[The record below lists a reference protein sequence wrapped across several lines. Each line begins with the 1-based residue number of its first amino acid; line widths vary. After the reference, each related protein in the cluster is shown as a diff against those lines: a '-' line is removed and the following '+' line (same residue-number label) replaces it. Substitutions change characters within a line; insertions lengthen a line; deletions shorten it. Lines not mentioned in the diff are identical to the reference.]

1 MKNKIEFFFDCS
13 SPWTY
18 LAFKG
23 ITDLSKKKDF
33 ELLWK
38 PILVGGIFNTTNPSV
53 YEARKNPNPVKE
65 KINYYFEDLK
75 DWSNFRNII
84 INHDGFGEGF
94 SPEVFPVN
102 SVKAIRGAFMFL
114 DHGNIKNYVNS
125 IFYAYWTDGLDIS
138 LEENLIK
145 IVENLDVNP
154 IKFLNFIQQQDTKDR
169 LKDNTQELIDRGGF
183 GSPTF
188 FLNENKMYFGQ
199 DRITLIERQL

>member
-1 MKNKIEFFFDCS
+1 MNNKIEYFFDCS

-23 ITDLSKKKDF
+23 ITDLSKNKNFK
-33 ELLWK
+33 LIWK

-65 KINYYFEDLK
+65 KMIYYFKDLK
-75 DWSNFRNII
+75 DWAELRNIV
-84 INHDGFGEGF
+84 INHDGFGSGF
-94 SPEVFPVN
+94 YPEVFPVN
-102 SVKAIRGAFMFL
+102 SVKAMRGAFMFL
-114 DHGNIKNYVNS
+114 DKGGIEEYLNS

-145 IVENLDVNP
+145 IVEKLGINSR
-154 IKFLNFIQQQDTKDR
+154 KFLNFIQQLDTKER
-169 LKDNTQELIDRGGF
+169 LKNNTQELIDRGGF

-188 FLNENKMYFGQ
+188 FLNDTNMYFGQ
-199 DRITLIERQL
+199 DRIALIESQL

>member
-1 MKNKIEFFFDCS
+1 MKNKIEYFFDCS

-33 ELLWK
+33 ELIWK

-53 YEARKNPNPVKE
+53 YEARNNPKPVKE

-75 DWSNFRNII
+75 DWSKFRSII
-84 INHDGFGEGF
+84 INHDGFEEWF
-94 SPEVFPVN
+94 SQGVFPIN
-102 SVKAIRGAFMFL
+102 SVKAMRGAFMFL
-114 DHGNIKNYVNS
+114 DQGNIENYVNS

-145 IVENLDVNP
+145 IVKNLDVNP
-154 IKFLNFIQQQDTKDR
+154 NKFLNFIQQQDTKDR

-199 DRITLIERQL
+199 DRITLIESQL

>member
-1 MKNKIEFFFDCS
+1 MKNKIEYFFDCS

-33 ELLWK
+33 ELIWK

-53 YEARKNPNPVKE
+53 YEARNNPNPVKE

-75 DWSNFRNII
+75 DWSNFRSII

-102 SVKAIRGAFMFL
+102 SVKAMRGAFMFL
-114 DHGNIKNYVNS
+114 DQGNIKNYVNS
-125 IFYAYWTDGLDIS
+125 IFYSYWTDGLDIS

-154 IKFLNFIQQQDTKDR
+154 NKFLNFIHQQNTKDR
-169 LKDNTQELIDRGGF
+169 LKDNIQELIDRGGF

-188 FLNENKMYFGQ
+188 FLNENKIYFGQ
-199 DRITLIERQL
+199 DRNTLIERQL

>member
-1 MKNKIEFFFDCS
+1 MKNKIEYFFDCNS
-13 SPWTY
+13 SWTY

-33 ELLWK
+33 ELIWK

-53 YEARKNPNPVKE
+53 YEARNNPNPVKE

-75 DWSNFRNII
+75 DWSNFRSII

-102 SVKAIRGAFMFL
+102 SVKAMRGAFMFL
-114 DHGNIKNYVNS
+114 DQGNIKDYVNS

-154 IKFLNFIQQQDTKDR
+154 NKFLNFIQQQDTKDR
-169 LKDNTQELIDRGGF
+169 LKDNTQELIHRGGF

-188 FLNENKMYFGQ
+188 FLNKNKMYFGQ
-199 DRITLIERQL
+199 DRITLIENQL

>member
-1 MKNKIEFFFDCS
+1 M
-13 SPWTY
+13 
-18 LAFKG
+18 
-23 ITDLSKKKDF
+23 DLSGFSRNNRFIKKKDF
-33 ELLWK
+33 ELIWK

-53 YEARKNPNPVKE
+53 YEARNNPNPVKE

-102 SVKAIRGAFMFL
+102 SVKAMRGAFMFL
-114 DHGNIKNYVNS
+114 DQGNIKNYVNS

-138 LEENLIK
+138 LEENLTK

-154 IKFLNFIQQQDTKDR
+154 NKFLNFIQQQDTKDR

-199 DRITLIERQL
+199 DRITLIKKQL

>member
-1 MKNKIEFFFDCS
+1 MKNKIEYFFDCS

-23 ITDLSKKKDF
+23 IIDLSKKKDF
-33 ELLWK
+33 ELIWK
-38 PILVGGIFNTTNPSV
+38 PILVGGIFNTINPSV
-53 YEARKNPNPVKE
+53 YEARNNPNPVKE

-75 DWSNFRNII
+75 DWSNFRSII

-102 SVKAIRGAFMFL
+102 SVKAMRGAFMFL
-114 DHGNIKNYVNS
+114 DQGNIKNYVNS

-154 IKFLNFIQQQDTKDR
+154 KKFLNFIQQQDTKDR
-169 LKDNTQELIDRGGF
+169 LKDNTQELVDRGGF

-188 FLNENKMYFGQ
+188 FLNESKMYFGQ
-199 DRITLIERQL
+199 DRITLIESQL

>member
-1 MKNKIEFFFDCS
+1 MKNKIEYFFDWS

-33 ELLWK
+33 ELIWK

-53 YEARKNPNPVKE
+53 YEARNNPNPVKE

-75 DWSNFRNII
+75 DWSNFRSII

-102 SVKAIRGAFMFL
+102 SVKAMRGAFMFL
-114 DHGNIKNYVNS
+114 DQGNIKNHVNS

-154 IKFLNFIQQQDTKDR
+154 NKFLNFIQQQDTKDR
-169 LKDNTQELIDRGGF
+169 LKENTQELIDRGGF
-183 GSPTF
+183 RSPTF
-188 FLNENKMYFGQ
+188 FLNENKIYFGQ
-199 DRITLIERQL
+199 DRITLIESQL

>member
-1 MKNKIEFFFDCS
+1 MGIFLIKINCNFTQSWLSEIIIEMKNKIEYFFDCS

-33 ELLWK
+33 ELIWK

-53 YEARKNPNPVKE
+53 YEARNNPNPVKE

-75 DWSNFRNII
+75 DWSNFRSII

-102 SVKAIRGAFMFL
+102 SVKAMRGAFMFL
-114 DHGNIKNYVNS
+114 DQGNIKNYVNS
-125 IFYAYWTDGLDIS
+125 IFYGYWTDGLDIS
-138 LEENLIK
+138 SVENLIK

-154 IKFLNFIQQQDTKDR
+154 NKFEILFSSKTIK
-169 LKDNTQELIDRGGF
+169 ID
-183 GSPTF
+183 
-188 FLNENKMYFGQ
+188 
-199 DRITLIERQL
+199 

>member
-1 MKNKIEFFFDCS
+1 MKNKIEYFFDCS
-13 SPWTY
+13 SLWTY

-33 ELLWK
+33 ELIWK

-53 YEARKNPNPVKE
+53 YEARNNPNPVKE

-75 DWSNFRNII
+75 DWSNFRNIV
-84 INHDGFGEGF
+84 INHDGFGSGS

-102 SVKAIRGAFMFL
+102 SVKAMRGAFMFL
-114 DHGNIKNYVNS
+114 DQGNIKNYVNS

-145 IVENLDVNP
+145 IVKNLDVNP
-154 IKFLNFIQQQDTKDR
+154 NKFLNFIQQQDTKDR

-188 FLNENKMYFGQ
+188 FLNKNKMYFGQ
-199 DRITLIERQL
+199 DRITLIESQL

>member
-1 MKNKIEFFFDCS
+1 MKNKIEYFFDCS

-33 ELLWK
+33 ELIWK

-53 YEARKNPNPVKE
+53 YEARNNPNPVKE

-75 DWSNFRNII
+75 DWSNFRSII

-102 SVKAIRGAFMFL
+102 SVKAMRGAFMFL
-114 DHGNIKNYVNS
+114 DQGNIKNYVNS

-154 IKFLNFIQQQDTKDR
+154 KKFLNFIQQQDTKDR
-169 LKDNTQELIDRGGF
+169 LKDNTQELVDRGGF

-188 FLNENKMYFGQ
+188 FLNESKMYFGQ
-199 DRITLIERQL
+199 DRITLIESQL

>member
-1 MKNKIEFFFDCS
+1 MKNKIEYFFDCS

-33 ELLWK
+33 ELIWK
-38 PILVGGIFNTTNPSV
+38 PILVGGIFNTINPSV
-53 YEARKNPNPVKE
+53 YEARNNPNPVKE

-75 DWSNFRNII
+75 DWSNFRSII

-102 SVKAIRGAFMFL
+102 SVKAMRGAFMFL
-114 DHGNIKNYVNS
+114 DQGNIKNYVNS

-154 IKFLNFIQQQDTKDR
+154 KKFLNFIQQQDTKDR
-169 LKDNTQELIDRGGF
+169 LKDNTQELVDRGGF

-188 FLNENKMYFGQ
+188 FLNESKMYFGQ
-199 DRITLIERQL
+199 DRITLIESQL

>member
-1 MKNKIEFFFDCS
+1 MKNKIEYFFDCS

-33 ELLWK
+33 ELIWK

-53 YEARKNPNPVKE
+53 YEARNNPNPIKE

-75 DWSNFRNII
+75 DWSNFRSII

-102 SVKAIRGAFMFL
+102 SVKAMRGAFMFL
-114 DHGNIKNYVNS
+114 DQGNIKNYVNS

-145 IVENLDVNP
+145 IVENLDINP
-154 IKFLNFIQQQDTKDR
+154 NKFLNFLQQQDTKDR
-169 LKDNTQELIDRGGF
+169 LKDNTQELVDRGGF

-188 FLNENKMYFGQ
+188 FLNEHKMYFGQ
-199 DRITLIERQL
+199 DRILLIESQL

>member
-1 MKNKIEFFFDCS
+1 MKNKIEYFFDCS

-33 ELLWK
+33 ELIWK

-53 YEARKNPNPVKE
+53 YEARKNPTQLK
-65 KINYYFEDLK
+65 KKLNYYFEDLK

-84 INHDGFGEGF
+84 INHDGFEEGF
-94 SPEVFPVN
+94 SPAVFPVN
-102 SVKAIRGAFMFL
+102 SVKAMRGAFMFL
-114 DHGNIKNYVNS
+114 DQGNIKNYVNS

-154 IKFLNFIQQQDTKDR
+154 NKFLNFIQQQDTKDR
-169 LKDNTQELIDRGGF
+169 LKENTQELIDRGGF

-199 DRITLIERQL
+199 DRITLIESQL

>member
-1 MKNKIEFFFDCS
+1 MKNKIEYFFDCS

-23 ITDLSKKKDF
+23 ITDLSKRKDF
-33 ELLWK
+33 ELIWK
-38 PILVGGIFNTTNPSV
+38 PILVGGIFNTINPSV

-75 DWSNFRNII
+75 DWSNFRNIV
-84 INHDGFGEGF
+84 INHDGFGKEF

-102 SVKAIRGAFMFL
+102 SVKAMRGAFMFL
-114 DHGNIKNYVNS
+114 DQGNIENYVNS

-154 IKFLNFIQQQDTKDR
+154 KKFLNFIQQQDTKDR
-169 LKDNTQELIDRGGF
+169 LKDNTQELVDRGGF

-188 FLNENKMYFGQ
+188 FLNESKMYFGQ
-199 DRITLIERQL
+199 DRITLIESQL

>member
-1 MKNKIEFFFDCS
+1 MKNKIEYFFDCS

-33 ELLWK
+33 ELIWK

-53 YEARKNPNPVKE
+53 YEARKNPNPIKE

-75 DWSNFRNII
+75 DWSNFRSII

-102 SVKAIRGAFMFL
+102 SVKAMRGAFMFL
-114 DHGNIKNYVNS
+114 DQGNIKNYVNS

-145 IVENLDVNP
+145 IVENLDVNTN
-154 IKFLNFIQQQDTKDR
+154 KFLNFIQQQDTKDR

-188 FLNENKMYFGQ
+188 FLNENKMYLV
-199 DRITLIERQL
+199 RTELL

>member
-1 MKNKIEFFFDCS
+1 MKNKIEYFFDCS

-33 ELLWK
+33 ELIWK

-53 YEARKNPNPVKE
+53 YEARNNPNPVKE

-75 DWSNFRNII
+75 DWSNFRSII
-84 INHDGFGEGF
+84 INHNGFGEGF

-102 SVKAIRGAFMFL
+102 SVKAMRGAFMFL
-114 DHGNIKNYVNS
+114 DQGNIKNYVNS

-154 IKFLNFIQQQDTKDR
+154 NKFLNFIQQQDTKDR

-188 FLNENKMYFGQ
+188 FLTENKMYFGQ
-199 DRITLIERQL
+199 DRITLIESQL

>member
-1 MKNKIEFFFDCS
+1 M
-13 SPWTY
+13 
-18 LAFKG
+18 
-23 ITDLSKKKDF
+23 DLSGFSRNNRFIKKKDF
-33 ELLWK
+33 ELIWK

-53 YEARKNPNPVKE
+53 YEARNNPNPVKE

-84 INHDGFGEGF
+84 INLDGFGEGF

-102 SVKAIRGAFMFL
+102 SVKAMRGAFMFL
-114 DHGNIKNYVNS
+114 DQGNIKNYVNS

-138 LEENLIK
+138 LENLMK

-154 IKFLNFIQQQDTKDR
+154 NKFLNFIQQQDTKDR

-199 DRITLIERQL
+199 DRITLIKKQL

>member
-1 MKNKIEFFFDCS
+1 MKNRIEYFFDCS

-23 ITDLSKKKDF
+23 IIDLSKKKDF
-33 ELLWK
+33 ELIWK

-75 DWSNFRNII
+75 DWSNFRNIV
-84 INHDGFGEGF
+84 INHNGFGKGS

-102 SVKAIRGAFMFL
+102 SVKAMRGAFMFL
-114 DHGNIKNYVNS
+114 DQGNIKNYVNS

-138 LEENLIK
+138 LEENLIN
-145 IVENLDVNP
+145 IVESLDVNP
-154 IKFLNFIQQQDTKDR
+154 KNFLNFIQQQDTKDR
-169 LKDNTQELIDRGGF
+169 LKNNTQELVDRGGF

-199 DRITLIERQL
+199 DRITLIESQL